1 MLAWIILVIVALAG
15 VLLAIQENSEIVGS
29 LPGLAV
35 ALAVIGT
42 LCALYLLTFRG
53 RSDEPSRMR
62 AWPLVAVLAV
72 VAALAASI
80 PVIRSPTLLTK
91 LLPVSVDAQTNPQA
105 ALQGMPVAVRIRRA
119 EDGRFLAR
127 GIVND
132 APMTLLI
139 DSGASSVIL
148 RASDAEAAGLDMKGL
163 AFDTA
168 IETANGVTYVAPIR
182 LRLIRIGAIA
192 AADVEGFVAKPG
204 SLNENLLG
212 KSFLRRLRSY
222 EIAGDFL
229 TLRN

>member
-1 MLAWIILVIVALAG
+1 MLAWIVLVIVALAG
-15 VLLAIQENSEIVGS
+15 VLLAIQANSEIIDS

-35 ALAVIGT
+35 ALAVIGA
-42 LCALYLLTFRG
+42 LCALYLFTFRA
-53 RSDEPSRMR
+53 RSDEPVRMR
-62 AWPLVAVLAV
+62 AWSFAAVLV
-72 VAALAASI
+72 VIAAIVASI
-80 PVIRSPTLLTK
+80 PLIRSTTLLTK
-91 LLPVSVDAQTNPQA
+91 LMTIAGEVETNPQA
-105 ALQGMPVAVRIRRA
+105 TVQGMPVAVRIRRA

-127 GIVND
+127 ALVND
-132 APMTLLI
+132 APMSLLI

>member
-1 MLAWIILVIVALAG
+1 MLAWIVLVIVALAG
-15 VLLAIQENSEIVGS
+15 VLLAIQTNSEIVDS
-29 LPGLAV
+29 LPGVAV

-42 LCALYLLTFRG
+42 LCALYLLTFKT
-53 RSDEPSRMR
+53 RSDEPKRIKSWSL
-62 AWPLVAVLAV
+62 AAVLAV
-72 VAALAASI
+72 IAAIAASI
-80 PVIRSPTLLTK
+80 PLIRSPTILTK
-91 LLPVSVDAQTNPQA
+91 LLPVAGDVEPVSQA
-105 ALQGMPVAVRIRRA
+105 ALQGMPVAVRIRRS

-127 GIVND
+127 ALVND
-132 APMTLLI
+132 APMSLVI

-148 RASDAEAAGLDMKGL
+148 RATDAEAAGLDMKGL

-192 AADVEGFVAKPG
+192 AADIEGFVAKPG

-212 KSFLRRLRSY
+212 KSFLRRLGSY
-222 EIAGDFL
+222 EITGDFL